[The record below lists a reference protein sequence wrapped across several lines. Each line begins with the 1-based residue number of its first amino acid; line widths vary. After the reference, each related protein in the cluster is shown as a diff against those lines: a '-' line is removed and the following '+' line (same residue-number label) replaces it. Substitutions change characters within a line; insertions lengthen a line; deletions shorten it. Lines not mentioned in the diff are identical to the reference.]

1 MVSEMMVAISAY
13 IPVHTNLQMCYNRNY
28 LICDT
33 QRSCTIYFSFLNIL
47 IRSPGSHNS
56 ENLK

>member
-13 IPVHTNLQMCYNRNY
+13 IPVPTNLQMCYNRNY
-28 LICDT
+28 LCVT
-33 QRSCTIYFSFLNIL
+33 QRSRTIYFSFLNIL